1 MAEKEHNF
9 YYGQSMKVNVRIK
22 NIVHNIFHINLN
34 FFDRFFQQNIT
45 SQISMV
51 QSKNIYFDFEV
62 KGQGY
67 E

>member
-1 MAEKEHNF
+1 
-9 YYGQSMKVNVRIK
+9 MKVNIRIK